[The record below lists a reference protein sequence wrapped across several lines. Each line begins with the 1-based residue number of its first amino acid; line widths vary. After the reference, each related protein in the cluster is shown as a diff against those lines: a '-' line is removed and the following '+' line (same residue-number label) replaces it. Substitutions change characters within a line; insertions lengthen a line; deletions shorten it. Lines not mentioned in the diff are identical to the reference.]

1 MATAYQVRADA
12 RRGEGCLGSAH
23 DNEPVFVL
31 RAQDSFAADLVER
44 WANLAEASRCP
55 VGKVLAARA
64 VARAMFEWRTKKLP
78 D

>member
-1 MATAYQVRADA
+1 MVALHELVDVYTD
-12 RRGEGCLGSAH
+12 
-23 DNEPVFVL
+23 EPVFVL
-31 RAQDSFAADLVER
+31 RAQDTFAADLVER

-55 VGKVLAARA
+55 AGKVLAARA

>member
-1 MATAYQVRADA
+1 MP
-12 RRGEGCLGSAH
+12 S
-23 DNEPVFVL
+23 NIVFVDGEYRFVEPTFTL

-55 VGKVLAARA
+55 PGKVLAARA